1 MLLSAAATSSAFHP
15 RTLQFDGFIQGK
27 HVTIL
32 IDSGST
38 HSFLDSQFAQS
49 LSGVQQ
55 MSSFVSVKVA
65 NGSSVTCSSHIPC
78 AEWTIQGYSFHSTL
92 KLIPIGTYDMIVGMD
107 WLQAFSP
114 MKVHWTQKWIQIPY
128 GPHQVVLHSVLPDLE

>member
-1 MLLSAAATSSAFHP
+1 MLLSAAATSLAIHP
-15 RTLQFDGFIQGK
+15 CTLQFDGLIQGK
-27 HVTIL
+27 QVKIL
-32 IDSGST
+32 IDPGST

-55 MSSFVSVKVA
+55 MNSPASVKVA
-65 NGSSVTCSSHIPC
+65 NGSSITCSSHISC
-78 AEWTIQGYSFHSTL
+78 AEWSIQGYSFHSTL

-114 MKVHWTQKWIQIPY
+114 MKVHWT
-128 GPHQVVLHSVLPDLE
+128 